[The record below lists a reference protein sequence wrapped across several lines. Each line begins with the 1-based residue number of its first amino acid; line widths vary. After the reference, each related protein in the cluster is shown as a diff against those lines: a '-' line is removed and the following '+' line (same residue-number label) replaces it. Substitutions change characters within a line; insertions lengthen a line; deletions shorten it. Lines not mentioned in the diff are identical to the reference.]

1 MVCCQLLLCVIS
13 STVSS
18 LRLIV
23 CFICSCIVVILQPH
37 VFEVAD
43 AALNTLKSDQLPQ
56 CIVVSGESGSGKS
69 EAAKMVMIDVVL
81 LHLLNLRTD

>member
-1 MVCCQLLLCVIS
+1 M
-13 STVSS
+13 
-18 LRLIV
+18 
-23 CFICSCIVVILQPH
+23 QPH

-69 EAAKMVMIDVVL
+69 EAAKMVINSVAL
-81 LHLLNLRTD
+81 LYLLD